1 MRTGVGLIAT
11 KAGMTRVFN
20 AELGV
25 SIPVTV
31 MQVKPNR
38 VTQIKTIVTDGYNAI
53 QVTKGSVKPKRLTKA
68 MAGHFAKAGTQA
80 GNKLGEFR
88 CTERETTEVKLGA
101 EFTVDVFQVGQIVD
115 VVGTSK
121 GCGFSGVQKRHNF
134 KSQRASHG
142 NSLSH
147 NAPGSI
153 GQNQSPGRVF
163 KGKKMAGQYGNT
175 RCTVQNLEVIRVDNE
190 RNILLLKGAVPGAPG
205 GDVFI
210 YPAVKQAKAI

>member
-1 MRTGVGLIAT
+1 MKSGVGLIAT
-11 KAGMTRVFN
+11 KTGMTRVFN

-31 MQVKPNR
+31 VHVKPNR
-38 VTQIKTIVTDGYNAI
+38 VTQIKTTVTDGYNAI
-53 QVTKGSVKPKRLTKA
+53 QVTNGSVKPTRLTKA
-68 MAGHFAKAGTQA
+68 LGGHFAKSGVEA
-80 GNKLGEFR
+80 GNRLREFR
-88 CTERETTEVKLGA
+88 CTEKETAEISLGS
-101 EFTVDVFQVGQIVD
+101 ELTVSIFQTGQIVD
-115 VVGTSK
+115 VVGTTK
-121 GCGFSGVQKRHNF
+121 GRGFSGVQRRHNF

-175 RCTVQNLEVIRVDNE
+175 RCTVQNLEIVRVDNE
-190 RNILLLKGAVPGAPG
+190 RNVLLLKGAIPGAPG
-205 GDVFI
+205 GDIII

>member
-1 MRTGVGLIAT
+1 
-11 KAGMTRVFN
+11 MTRIFN
-20 AELGV
+20 AELGI

-31 MQVKPNR
+31 MHVEPNR
-38 VTQIKTIVTDGYNAI
+38 VTQIKTLATDGYNAI
-53 QVTKGSVKPKRLTKA
+53 QVTKGSVKPGRLTKP
-68 MAGHFAKAGTQA
+68 MAGHFAKAGATA
-80 GNKLGEFR
+80 GNKLLEFR
-88 CTERETTEVKLGA
+88 CTEKETIETSLGA
-101 EFTVDVFQVGQIVD
+101 EITVDLFQVGQTVD
-115 VVGTSK
+115 VIGTSK
-121 GCGFSGVQKRHNF
+121 GCGFSGVQQRHNF

-163 KGKKMAGQYGNT
+163 PGKKMSGQYGNT

-190 RNILLLKGAVPGAPG
+190 RNVLLLKGAVPGAPG
-205 GDVFI
+205 RDVYI